1 MPKNDSEAIAEIIRT
16 NGNYAPP
23 NEEISDGW
31 SSGEQPAAYY
41 RTTAARARRLQAD
54 VTTPR
59 VKQYL
64 DKMIVRCEQLAGNVE
79 RPASRPL
86 DRPGCVDQSEG
97 KIRPLARAIS
107 NYRVDRING
116 LRTSHRTR

>member
-1 MPKNDSEAIAEIIRT
+1 MPENDSEAIAEIIRT
-16 NGNYAPP
+16 NGNYALP

-64 DKMIVRCEQLAGNVE
+64 DKMIVHCEQLACKVE
-79 RPASRPL
+79 QPRSRPL
-86 DRPGCVDQSEG
+86 DRPGCVDQPRG
-97 KIRPLARAIS
+97 KIRPSARAIS
-107 NYRVDRING
+107 NYRVDPISRA
-116 LRTSHRTR
+116 SHRTR